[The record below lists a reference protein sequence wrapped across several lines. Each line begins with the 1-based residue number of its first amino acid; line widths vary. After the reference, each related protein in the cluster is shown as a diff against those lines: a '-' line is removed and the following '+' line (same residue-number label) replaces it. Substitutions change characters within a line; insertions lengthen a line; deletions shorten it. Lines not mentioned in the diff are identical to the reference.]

1 MRQLADI
8 AHPEFKVT
16 LFAWNNKYLLKFED
30 TWLEQTYKVGQLDL
44 TSEADAISLVHNEA
58 FISQVKET
66 FNTMKANWHKA
77 LAPLL

>member
-30 TWLEQTYKVGQLDL
+30 AWVEQTYKVGQLDL
-44 TSEADAISLVHNEA
+44 TSEADAISLVHNET
-58 FISQVKET
+58 FINHVRET
-66 FNTMKANWHKA
+66 FITMRTNWQQA